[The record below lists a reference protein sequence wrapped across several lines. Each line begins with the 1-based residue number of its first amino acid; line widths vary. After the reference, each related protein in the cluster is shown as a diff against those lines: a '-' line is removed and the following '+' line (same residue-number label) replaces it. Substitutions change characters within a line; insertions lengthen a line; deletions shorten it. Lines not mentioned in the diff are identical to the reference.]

1 MPPLRGSNDPRLCDR
16 PTDRP
21 TDGSMNHLPSAS
33 HKNTRPTRAGWVFCS
48 PEKHTG
54 QGSLSPFLPPS
65 ESMGARPSQP
75 GALEG
80 AGKGK
85 REKVEHERAKRESSY
100 RAAGSR
106 RPRGFAKTQRRES
119 EAKKS
124 RSREVE
130 ILESRKVDKLA
141 RKPWDENSH

>member
-1 MPPLRGSNDPRLCDR
+1 MPPLPQSNACSLCDR

-33 HKNTRPTRAGWVFCS
+33 HKNLDPPRTGWVFCS

-54 QGSLSPFLPPS
+54 QGSLSPFLSPS

-85 REKVEHERAKRESSY
+85 REKAEPERAKRTKSY

-106 RPRGFAKTQRRES
+106 KPRGFVNS
-119 EAKKS
+119 EKRI
-124 RSREVE
+124 RSQEVE
-130 ILESRKVDKLA
+130 KSESWKVGKSKSWLETPGMRTLTSL
-141 RKPWDENSH
+141 

>member
-1 MPPLRGSNDPRLCDR
+1 MPPLRGSNAPRLCDR

-21 TDGSMNHLPSAS
+21 TDGSMSSSIIYHLPSAS
-33 HKNTRPTRAGWVFCS
+33 HKNTRPTRSGWVFRS
-48 PEKHTG
+48 LEKHTG

-85 REKVEHERAKRESSY
+85 REKAEPERAKRTKSF

-106 RPRGFAKTQRRES
+106 SSRKPRGFART
-119 EAKKS
+119 
-124 RSREVE
+124 
-130 ILESRKVDKLA
+130 
-141 RKPWDENSH
+141 